1 MKIYNQQM
9 TNKTVNNPN
18 RTIIVTHLD
27 YLLPVQLPT
36 SITKAINIPKAPKL
50 ETMQQ
55 LYKM

>member
-1 MKIYNQQM
+1 MI
-9 TNKTVNNPN
+9 NKTVNNPN

-27 YLLPVQLPT
+27 YLLLVQLPT

-50 ETMQQ
+50 ERMQQ